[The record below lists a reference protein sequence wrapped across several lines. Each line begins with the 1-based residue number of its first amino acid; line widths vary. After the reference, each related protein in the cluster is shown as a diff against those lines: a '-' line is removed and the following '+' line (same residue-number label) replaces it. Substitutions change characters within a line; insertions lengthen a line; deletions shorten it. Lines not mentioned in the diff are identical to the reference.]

1 MKYYLLVIAIAFM
14 AVMVARLVMPNR
26 DIDN

>member
-14 AVMVARLVMPNR
+14 AVLIARLVIPSK
-26 DIDN
+26 DTDQ